1 VVQSICST
9 NHSKEDVMT
18 VASHV
23 EELRKKHQ
31 NLSDAVER
39 AHKSPGTKDSEITR
53 MKREKMRLKEAIS
66 RLAH

>member
-1 VVQSICST
+1 MS
-9 NHSKEDVMT
+9 

-39 AHKSPGTKDSEITR
+39 AHRTPSASDHEITE
-53 MKREKMRLKEAIS
+53 MKREKLRLKEQIS

>member
-1 VVQSICST
+1 
-9 NHSKEDVMT
+9 MT

-39 AHKSPGTKDSEITR
+39 AQKSPGTKDLEISQMKRQKMRIKEEITR
-53 MKREKMRLKEAIS
+53 
-66 RLAH
+66 LAN

>member
-1 VVQSICST
+1 MS
-9 NHSKEDVMT
+9 

-39 AHKSPGTKDSEITR
+39 AHRTPSASDQEIAA
-53 MKREKMRLKEAIS
+53 MKREKLRLKEQNT
-66 RLAH
+66 RLAL